1 MNKYNTLE
9 KILIYSGILIFMTFI
24 LLPFVEMFYASLRPL
39 DHLFRSPYQ
48 FYSDDL
54 SFWAYREMWN
64 TVPMLGRYIFNSFFL
79 ASSVAIITLIFVI
92 PAAYSYARFKFPAK
106 NTSLYILLAIN
117 MFSGAVLLIPLYKV
131 LRTFGLLN
139 SYQAMIVPGVAF
151 LIPTSIWLLKSY
163 FEKIPIDLEEA
174 AFVDGASRVQIL
186 RHIIAPLSTP
196 GLVVVGIYAFI
207 GAYAQQF
214 LFAITFNQK
223 KEYMPIPS
231 GLYEFI
237 GYQSVKWNEM
247 MAASLVGIAP
257 VLLVFIFFVFLD
269 LNHEIKSLL
278 ITTAKYAWDV
288 DSTLLDFNRH

>member
-1 MNKYNTLE
+1 MNKYNTFE
-9 KILIYSGILIFMTFI
+9 KILMYSGILVFMTFI

-79 ASSVAIITLIFVI
+79 ATSVAVITLIFVI

-106 NTSLYILLAIN
+106 NTSLYVLLAIN

-257 VLLVFIFFVFLD
+257 VLLVFIFLQKYIVEGL
-269 LNHEIKSLL
+269 
-278 ITTAKYAWDV
+278 TAGAVK
-288 DSTLLDFNRH
+288 N

>member
-1 MNKYNTLE
+1 MNKYTILE
-9 KILIYSGILIFMTFI
+9 KLLIYFGILIFMTFI

-54 SFWAYREMWN
+54 SFWAYSEMWK

-79 ASSVAIITLIFVI
+79 ATVTSLLTLLFVI

-106 NTSLYILLAIN
+106 NTSLYLLLAIN
-117 MFSGAVLLIPLYKV
+117 MFSGAVLLIPLYKL

-139 SYQAMIVPGVAF
+139 TYQAMIVPGVAF
-151 LIPTSIWLLKSY
+151 LIPTSIWVLKSY
-163 FEKIPIDLEEA
+163 FEKIPIELEEA
-174 AFVDGASRVQIL
+174 AFCDGATRIQIL
-186 RHIIAPLSTP
+186 KHVIAPLSTP

-207 GAYAQQF
+207 GSYAQQF
-214 LFAITFNQK
+214 LFAISFNQK
-223 KEYMPIPS
+223 KEFMPIPA

-237 GYQSVKWNEM
+237 GYTTVKWNEM

-257 VLLVFIFFVFLD
+257 VLLVFLFLQKYIVEG
-269 LNHEIKSLL
+269 L
-278 ITTAKYAWDV
+278 TAGAVK
-288 DSTLLDFNRH
+288 N

>member
-1 MNKYNTLE
+1 MNKYNPFE
-9 KILIYSGILIFMTFI
+9 KILIYFGIFVFMTFI
-24 LLPFVEMFYASLRPL
+24 LLPFIEMFYASLRPL

-64 TVPMLGRYIFNSFFL
+64 TVPMLPRYIFNSFFL
-79 ASSVAIITLIFVI
+79 ASVTSIITLLFVI
-92 PAAYSYARFKFPAK
+92 PAAYSYARFKFPFK
-106 NTSLYILLAIN
+106 NSSLYILLAIN

-139 SYQAMIVPGVAF
+139 TYQAMIVPGVAF
-151 LIPTSIWLLKSY
+151 LIPTAIWLLKSY

-223 KEYMPIPS
+223 KEYMPIPT

-257 VLLVFIFFVFLD
+257 VLLVFIFLQKYIVEGL
-269 LNHEIKSLL
+269 
-278 ITTAKYAWDV
+278 TAGAVK
-288 DSTLLDFNRH
+288 N

>member
-1 MNKYNTLE
+1 MNKYNPFE
-9 KILIYSGILIFMTFI
+9 KILIYFGIFVFMTFI
-24 LLPFVEMFYASLRPL
+24 LLPFIEMFYASLRPL

-79 ASSVAIITLIFVI
+79 ASCVAILTLIFVI
-92 PAAYSYARFKFPAK
+92 PAAYAYARFKFPAK
-106 NTSLYILLAIN
+106 NTSLYVLLAIN
-117 MFSGAVLLIPLYKV
+117 MFSGAVILIPLYKL
-131 LRTFGLLN
+131 LRTLGLLN
-139 SYQAMIVPGVAF
+139 SYQSMIIPGVAF
-151 LIPTSIWLLKSY
+151 LIPTAIWLLKSY

-186 RHIIAPLSTP
+186 RNIIAPLSTP

-223 KEYMPIPS
+223 KEYMPIPT

-247 MAASLVGIAP
+247 MAAALVGMLP
-257 VLLVFIFFVFLD
+257 VLLLFVFLQKYIVEG
-269 LNHEIKSLL
+269 L
-278 ITTAKYAWDV
+278 TAGAVK
-288 DSTLLDFNRH
+288 N

>member
-1 MNKYNTLE
+1 VNNYTFLE
-9 KILIYSGILIFMTFI
+9 KVFLYIGILIFMTFI
-24 LLPFVEMFYASLRPL
+24 LLPFAEMFYASLRPL

-48 FYSDDL
+48 FFSDDL
-54 SFWAYREMWN
+54 SFWAYGEMWN
-64 TVPMLGRYIFNSFFL
+64 TVPLLGRYIFNSFFL
-79 ASSVAIITLIFVI
+79 ASCVAILTLFFVI
-92 PAAYSYARFKFPAK
+92 PAAYSYARFNFPAK
-106 NTSLYILLAIN
+106 NSSLYLLLAIN
-117 MFSGAVLLIPLYKV
+117 MFSGAVLLIPLYKL
-131 LRTFGLLN
+131 LRTLGLLN

-214 LFAITFNQK
+214 LFAITFNSK
-223 KEYMPIPS
+223 KEFMPIPA

-237 GYQSVKWNEM
+237 GYQTIKWNEM

-257 VLLVFIFFVFLD
+257 VLIIFVFLQRYIVEG
-269 LNHEIKSLL
+269 L
-278 ITTAKYAWDV
+278 TAGAVK
-288 DSTLLDFNRH
+288 N

>member
-1 MNKYNTLE
+1 MNKYNPFE
-9 KILIYSGILIFMTFI
+9 KILIYFGIFVFMTFI
-24 LLPFVEMFYASLRPL
+24 LLHFIEMFYASLRPL

-54 SFWAYREMWN
+54 SFWAYQEMWN

-79 ASSVAIITLIFVI
+79 ASCVAILTLIFVI
-92 PAAYSYARFKFPAK
+92 PAAYAYARFKFPAK

-117 MFSGAVLLIPLYKV
+117 MFSGAVILIPLYKL
-131 LRTFGLLN
+131 LRTLGLLN
-139 SYQAMIVPGVAF
+139 SYQSMIIPGVAF
-151 LIPTSIWLLKSY
+151 LIPTAIWLLKSY

-223 KEYMPIPS
+223 KEYMPIPT

-247 MAASLVGIAP
+247 MAAALVGMLP
-257 VLLVFIFFVFLD
+257 VLLLFVFLQKYIVEG
-269 LNHEIKSLL
+269 L
-278 ITTAKYAWDV
+278 TAGAVK
-288 DSTLLDFNRH
+288 N

>member
-1 MNKYNTLE
+1 MDKYKLHE
-9 KILIYSGILIFMTFI
+9 KIFLYFGILIFLTFI

-64 TVPMLGRYIFNSFFL
+64 TVPMLGRYIFNSLFL
-79 ASSVAIITLIFVI
+79 ATCTALITLIFVI
-92 PAAYSYARFKFPAK
+92 PAAYSYARFQFPLK
-106 NTSLYILLAIN
+106 NFSLYLLLAIN
-117 MFSGAVLLIPLYKV
+117 MFSGAVLLIPLYKLLKV
-131 LRTFGLLN
+131 FGLLN
-139 SYQAMIVPGVAF
+139 TYQAMIIPGVAF
-151 LIPTSIWLLKSY
+151 LIPTAIWLLRSY
-163 FEKIPIDLEEA
+163 FQKIPIDLEEA
-174 AFVDGASRVQIL
+174 AFVDGASRIQIL

-207 GAYAQQF
+207 GSYAQQF

-237 GYQSVKWNEM
+237 GYTTVKWNEM

-257 VLLVFIFFVFLD
+257 VLIVFLF
-269 LNHEIKSLL
+269 LQRYIVEGL
-278 ITTAKYAWDV
+278 TAGAVK
-288 DSTLLDFNRH
+288 N

>member
-1 MNKYNTLE
+1 MNKYNPFE
-9 KILIYSGILIFMTFI
+9 KILIYFGIFVFMTFI

-54 SFWAYREMWN
+54 SFWAYQEMWN

-79 ASSVAIITLIFVI
+79 ASCVAILTLIFVI

-106 NTSLYILLAIN
+106 NTSLYLLLAIN
-117 MFSGAVLLIPLYKV
+117 MFSGAVILIPLYKL
-131 LRTFGLLN
+131 LRTLGLLN
-139 SYQAMIVPGVAF
+139 SYQSMIIPGVAF

-174 AFVDGASRVQIL
+174 AFVDGASRIQIL

-223 KEYMPIPS
+223 KEYMPIPT

-247 MAASLVGIAP
+247 MAAALVGMLP
-257 VLLVFIFFVFLD
+257 VLLLFIFLQKYIVEGL
-269 LNHEIKSLL
+269 
-278 ITTAKYAWDV
+278 TAGAVK
-288 DSTLLDFNRH
+288 N

>member
-1 MNKYNTLE
+1 MNRYNLAE
-9 KILIYSGILIFMTFI
+9 KSLIYLGIFIFMTFI

-48 FYSDDL
+48 FFSNDL

-79 ASSVAIITLIFVI
+79 ASCVAILTLLFVI
-92 PAAYSYARFKFPAK
+92 PASYSYARFNFPGK
-106 NTSLYILLAIN
+106 NSSLYLFLAVN
-117 MFSGAVLLIPLYKV
+117 MFAGAVLLIPLYKV
-131 LRTFGLLN
+131 LRALGLLN
-139 SYQAMIVPGVAF
+139 TYQAMIVPGVAF

-163 FEKIPIDLEEA
+163 FEKIPIELEEA
-174 AFVDGASRVQIL
+174 AFVDGASRIQIL
-186 RHIIAPLSTP
+186 RFIIAPLSTP

-214 LFAITFNQK
+214 LFAISFNQI
-223 KEYMPIPS
+223 KEYMPIPA

-237 GYQSVKWNEM
+237 GYQTIKWNEM

-257 VLLVFIFFVFLD
+257 VLLVFIFLQKYIVEGL
-269 LNHEIKSLL
+269 
-278 ITTAKYAWDV
+278 TAGAVK
-288 DSTLLDFNRH
+288 N

>member
-1 MNKYNTLE
+1 MDKYTFLE
-9 KILIYSGILIFMTFI
+9 KFFIYSAIFIFMTFI

-79 ASSVAIITLIFVI
+79 ASSVAILTLLFVI
-92 PAAYSYARFKFPAK
+92 PAAYSYARFNFPFK
-106 NTSLYILLAIN
+106 NSSLYILLAIN

-163 FEKIPIDLEEA
+163 FEKIPVDLEEA

-223 KEYMPIPS
+223 KEFMPIPS

-257 VLLVFIFFVFLD
+257 VLILFIFLQKYIVEGL
-269 LNHEIKSLL
+269 
-278 ITTAKYAWDV
+278 TAGAVK
-288 DSTLLDFNRH
+288 N

>member
-1 MNKYNTLE
+1 MNKYNIFQ
-9 KILIYSGILIFMTFI
+9 KIFLYFSIVIFLTFI

-54 SFWAYREMWN
+54 SFWAYSEMWN
-64 TVPMLGRYIFNSFFL
+64 TVPRLGRYIFNSFFL
-79 ASSVAIITLIFVI
+79 ATCSALLTLLFVI
-92 PAAYSYARFKFPAK
+92 PAAYAYARFNFPAK
-106 NTSLYILLAIN
+106 NISLYLLLAVN
-117 MFSGAVLLIPLYKV
+117 MFAGAVLLIPLYKL
-131 LRTFGLLN
+131 LRALSLLN
-139 SYQAMIVPGVAF
+139 TYLAMIIPAIAF

-163 FEKIPIDLEEA
+163 FQKIPIELEEA
-174 AFVDGASRVQIL
+174 AFCDGASRIQIL

-223 KEYMPIPS
+223 KEYMPIPA

-237 GYQSVKWNEM
+237 GYQTVKWNEM

-257 VLLVFIFFVFLD
+257 VLILFIFLQKYIVEGL
-269 LNHEIKSLL
+269 
-278 ITTAKYAWDV
+278 TAGAVK
-288 DSTLLDFNRH
+288 H

>member
-1 MNKYNTLE
+1 MDKYNLFE
-9 KILIYSGILIFMTFI
+9 KILLYLGILIFMTFI

-48 FYSDDL
+48 FFSDDL
-54 SFWAYREMWN
+54 SFWAYGEMWN

-79 ASSVAIITLIFVI
+79 ATSVTVITILFVI
-92 PAAYSYARFKFPAK
+92 PAAYSYARFNFTGK
-106 NTSLYILLAIN
+106 NSSLYLLLAIN
-117 MFSGAVLLIPLYKV
+117 MFSGAVLLIPLYKL
-131 LRTFGLLN
+131 LRTLGLLN

-174 AFVDGASRVQIL
+174 AFVDGASRIQIL
-186 RHIIAPLSTP
+186 RHIITPLSTP
-196 GLVVVGIYAFI
+196 GLVVVSLYIFI

-214 LFAITFNQK
+214 LFAITFNSK
-223 KEYMPIPS
+223 KEYMPIPA

-237 GYQSVKWNEM
+237 GYQTIKWNEM

-257 VLLVFIFFVFLD
+257 VLIIFIFLQKYLVEGL
-269 LNHEIKSLL
+269 
-278 ITTAKYAWDV
+278 TAGAVK
-288 DSTLLDFNRH
+288 N

>member
-1 MNKYNTLE
+1 MQELIRKFLMNKYNPFE
-9 KILIYSGILIFMTFI
+9 KILIYSGILVFMTFI

-64 TVPMLGRYIFNSFFL
+64 TVPLLGRYIFNSFFL
-79 ASSVAIITLIFVI
+79 ASCVAIITLIFVI

-106 NTSLYILLAIN
+106 NTSLYVLLAIN

-186 RHIIAPLSTP
+186 THIIAPLSTP

-257 VLLVFIFFVFLD
+257 VLLVFIFLQKYIVEGL
-269 LNHEIKSLL
+269 
-278 ITTAKYAWDV
+278 TAGAVK
-288 DSTLLDFNRH
+288 N

>member
-1 MNKYNTLE
+1 MNKYNPFE
-9 KILIYSGILIFMTFI
+9 KILIYFGIFVFMTFI

-64 TVPMLGRYIFNSFFL
+64 TVPMLPRYIFNSFFL
-79 ASSVAIITLIFVI
+79 ASVTSIITLLFVI
-92 PAAYSYARFKFPAK
+92 PAAYSYARFKFTGK
-106 NTSLYILLAIN
+106 NTSLYVLLAIN
-117 MFSGAVLLIPLYKV
+117 MFSGAVILIPLYKL
-131 LRTFGLLN
+131 LRTLGLLN
-139 SYQAMIVPGVAF
+139 SYQSMIIPGVAF

-223 KEYMPIPS
+223 KEYMPIPT

-247 MAASLVGIAP
+247 MAAALVGMLP
-257 VLLVFIFFVFLD
+257 VLLLFIFLQKYIVEGL
-269 LNHEIKSLL
+269 
-278 ITTAKYAWDV
+278 TAGAVK
-288 DSTLLDFNRH
+288 N

>member
-1 MNKYNTLE
+1 VNNYTFFE
-9 KILIYSGILIFMTFI
+9 KVFLYIGILIFMTFI
-24 LLPFVEMFYASLRPL
+24 LLPFAEMFYASLRPL

-48 FYSDDL
+48 FFSDDL
-54 SFWAYREMWN
+54 SFWAYGEMWN
-64 TVPMLGRYIFNSFFL
+64 TVPLLGRYIFNSFFL
-79 ASSVAIITLIFVI
+79 ATCVAILTLFFVI
-92 PAAYSYARFKFPAK
+92 QAAYSYARFNFPAK
-106 NTSLYILLAIN
+106 NSSLYLLLAIN
-117 MFSGAVLLIPLYKV
+117 MFSGAVLLIPLYKL
-131 LRTFGLLN
+131 LRTLGLLN

-214 LFAITFNQK
+214 LFAITFNSK
-223 KEYMPIPS
+223 KEFMPIPA

-237 GYQSVKWNEM
+237 GYQTIKWNEM

-257 VLLVFIFFVFLD
+257 VLIIFIFLQRYIVEGL
-269 LNHEIKSLL
+269 
-278 ITTAKYAWDV
+278 TAGAVK
-288 DSTLLDFNRH
+288 N

>member
-1 MNKYNTLE
+1 MNKYTFLE
-9 KILIYSGILIFMTFI
+9 KIFLYIGILIFMTFI
-24 LLPFVEMFYASLRPL
+24 LLPFAEMFYASLRPL

-48 FYSDDL
+48 FFSDDL
-54 SFWAYREMWN
+54 SFWAYGEMWN
-64 TVPMLGRYIFNSFFL
+64 TVPLLGRYIFNSFFL
-79 ASSVAIITLIFVI
+79 ATCVAILTLFFVI
-92 PAAYSYARFKFPAK
+92 PAAYSYARFNFPAK
-106 NTSLYILLAIN
+106 NSSLYLLLAIN
-117 MFSGAVLLIPLYKV
+117 MFSGAVLLIPLYKL
-131 LRTFGLLN
+131 LRTLGLLN

-214 LFAITFNQK
+214 LFAITFNSK
-223 KEYMPIPS
+223 KEFMPIPA

-237 GYQSVKWNEM
+237 GYQTIKWNEM

-257 VLLVFIFFVFLD
+257 VLLIFIFLQRYIVEGL
-269 LNHEIKSLL
+269 
-278 ITTAKYAWDV
+278 TAGAVK
-288 DSTLLDFNRH
+288 N

>member
-1 MNKYNTLE
+1 MNKYNPFE
-9 KILIYSGILIFMTFI
+9 KILIYFGIFVFMTFI

-54 SFWAYREMWN
+54 SFWAYQEMWN

-79 ASSVAIITLIFVI
+79 ASCVAILTLIFVI
-92 PAAYSYARFKFPAK
+92 PAAYAYARFKFPAK

-117 MFSGAVLLIPLYKV
+117 MFSGAVILIPLYKL
-131 LRTFGLLN
+131 LRTLGLLN
-139 SYQAMIVPGVAF
+139 SYQSMIIPGVAF
-151 LIPTSIWLLKSY
+151 LIPTAIWLLKSY

-223 KEYMPIPS
+223 KEYMPIPT

-247 MAASLVGIAP
+247 MAAALVGMLP
-257 VLLVFIFFVFLD
+257 VLLLFIFLQKYIVEGL
-269 LNHEIKSLL
+269 
-278 ITTAKYAWDV
+278 TAGAVK
-288 DSTLLDFNRH
+288 N

>member
-1 MNKYNTLE
+1 MDKFTFLQ
-9 KILIYSGILIFMTFI
+9 KLLMYSAIFVFMVFI

-79 ASSVAIITLIFVI
+79 ASSVAILTLLFVI
-92 PAAYSYARFKFPAK
+92 PAAYSYARFNFPFK
-106 NTSLYILLAIN
+106 NSSLYILLAIN

-163 FEKIPIDLEEA
+163 FEKIPVDLEEA

-214 LFAITFNQK
+214 LFAITFTQK
-223 KEYMPIPS
+223 KEFMPIPS

-257 VLLVFIFFVFLD
+257 VLILFIFLQKYIVEGL
-269 LNHEIKSLL
+269 
-278 ITTAKYAWDV
+278 TAGAVK
-288 DSTLLDFNRH
+288 N

>member
-1 MNKYNTLE
+1 MNKYNPFE
-9 KILIYSGILIFMTFI
+9 KVFIYFGIFVFMTFI

-79 ASSVAIITLIFVI
+79 ASCVAILTLIFVI
-92 PAAYSYARFKFPAK
+92 PAAYAYARFKFPAK
-106 NTSLYILLAIN
+106 NMSLYILLAIN
-117 MFSGAVLLIPLYKV
+117 MFSGAVILIPLYKL
-131 LRTFGLLN
+131 LRTLGLLN
-139 SYQAMIVPGVAF
+139 SYQSMIIPGVAF
-151 LIPTSIWLLKSY
+151 LIPTAIWLLKSY

-223 KEYMPIPS
+223 KEYMPIPT

-247 MAASLVGIAP
+247 MAAALVGMLP
-257 VLLVFIFFVFLD
+257 VLLLFVFLQKYIVEG
-269 LNHEIKSLL
+269 L
-278 ITTAKYAWDV
+278 TAGAVK
-288 DSTLLDFNRH
+288 N

>member
-1 MNKYNTLE
+1 MDKFTFVQKFLM
-9 KILIYSGILIFMTFI
+9 YSAIFVFMTFI

-79 ASSVAIITLIFVI
+79 ASSVAILTLLFVI
-92 PAAYSYARFKFPAK
+92 PAAYSYARFNFPFK
-106 NTSLYILLAIN
+106 NSSLYILLAIN

-163 FEKIPIDLEEA
+163 FEKIPVDLEEA

-257 VLLVFIFFVFLD
+257 VLILFIFLQKYIVEGL
-269 LNHEIKSLL
+269 
-278 ITTAKYAWDV
+278 TAGAVK
-288 DSTLLDFNRH
+288 N